1 MRLVSIVEYPKKK
14 RTMKVFSNQ
23 PGIQFY
29 TGNFLPRDGMLG
41 KVDIDN
47 RYALIFLKWFYVMTV
62 HFIFYR
68 VVRIILSME
77 GFVWRL
83 RTFLILSTI
92 PTFLTGFFIPAR
104 PMSTTWRYS

>member
-41 KVDIDN
+41 KVDID
-47 RYALIFLKWFYVMTV
+47 
-62 HFIFYR
+62 
-68 VVRIILSME
+68 IIDML
-77 GFVWRL
+77 
-83 RTFLILSTI
+83 
-92 PTFLTGFFIPAR
+92 
-104 PMSTTWRYS
+104 

>member
-1 MRLVSIVEYPKKK
+1 MRLVSIVEYPKKT

-47 RYALIFLKWFYVMTV
+47 SKNVKLKYFLLRY
-62 HFIFYR
+62 
-68 VVRIILSME
+68 
-77 GFVWRL
+77 
-83 RTFLILSTI
+83 
-92 PTFLTGFFIPAR
+92 
-104 PMSTTWRYS
+104 